1 MIAIPPGGLLVDEI
15 AIRLPTHDDVDEI
28 APAFLDPTIGGEAGL
43 PPLDAAALHVFLDEE
58 LEGLLAAGTII
69 PLLLADAATDEVLG
83 GCAYHHLDLQRS
95 TVELGYWLLPRARGR
110 GIASRAVRAL
120 AEHAFAQDL
129 RRVQAVVRL
138 ENGASERVLEHAG
151 FTREGVLR
159 SYLPYAGE
167 WRDATLFSLLR
178 GE

>member
-1 MIAIPPGGLLVDEI
+1 MITIPPGGLRVDEI

-28 APAFLDPTIGGEAGL
+28 APAFVDPEIGGEAGL

-58 LEGLLAAGTII
+58 LKGLIASGTMV

-83 GCAYHHLDLQRS
+83 GCAYHHLDLQRG

-110 GIASRAVRAL
+110 GVASRAVRAL
-120 AEHAFAQDL
+120 AEHAFAQKL
-129 RRVQAVVRL
+129 RRVHAVVRL
-138 ENGASERVLEHAG
+138 ENNASMQVLVRAG

-159 SYLPYAGE
+159 SYLPYADE
-167 WRDATLFSLLR
+167 WRDAALFSLLR